1 MAKRLLTQKRADW
14 AENRD
19 DVAFKGTPL
28 RGNAGTERRYVSDWE
43 RLVNQMV
50 SKTSKEVRK
59 FFASDDSRAY
69 FAVDAT
75 VGSQARIMM
84 NELEKRFTQMFSEQ
98 AKPYSEKMVRGVA
111 KESKSALHSSLEKLS
126 GGLSIKTDI
135 VNNELREIT
144 KATIAENVDLIKT
157 IPEQYFTQVRGA
169 VMRSIAQPN
178 QGGIAELTK
187 NINKMLDARSKQI
200 RNKAKNLALDQTRK
214 AYNNINAARMKDVGI
229 NKFEWVHS
237 GGGQQP
243 RPLHKDVLNGNIY
256 SFDDLPIIEE
266 NTGERGI
273 PGQAINCKCT
283 MAPVFELNGA

>member
-1 MAKRLLTQKRADW
+1 MAKRLLTRKRADW
-14 AENRD
+14 AKNRD
-19 DVAFKGTPL
+19 DITFKGTAL
-28 RGNAGTERRYVSDWE
+28 RGNAGVERRYVSDLE
-43 RLVNQMV
+43 RITNAMV
-50 SKTSKEVRK
+50 SKVSKEIRK
-59 FFASDDSRAY
+59 FYATEEAAKY
-69 FAVDAT
+69 FAMDAT
-75 VGSQARIMM
+75 VGSQARILLNDLE
-84 NELEKRFTQMFSEQ
+84 NEFNKLFSER
-98 AKPYSEKMVRGVA
+98 AKPYSEKMIRGSA
-111 KESKSALHSSLEKLS
+111 NESKSALHSSLERLS

-157 IPEQYFTQVRGA
+157 IPGQYFSQVRGA

-178 QGGIAELTK
+178 QGGLAELTE
-187 NINKMLDARSKQI
+187 NINQMLNKRAKQI

-229 NKFEWVHS
+229 TQFEWVHS
-237 GGGQQP
+237 GGGQKP

-266 NTGERGI
+266 STGERGI

-283 MAPVFELNGA
+283 MAPVLELNGA